1 MTGYQRKNAGP
12 DGETGEETEM
22 CRVISVCNQKGGVGK
37 SAISCNLG
45 VGLARKGK
53 KVCIIDTDPQGNATF
68 SLGIDNRD
76 KLENTVS
83 SFIEREINEDPIPAK
98 EYVIHNEEVDIIPCN
113 IELASYDYA
122 MMTAYNREHMLEN
135 LVKELKKDY
144 DYILIDCSPSL
155 NLMTIN
161 VLTCSDS
168 VIIPVEPATLSIEG
182 LQLLIESIR
191 SMKKKLNRKLKIE
204 GIVIN
209 NVEFRQKE
217 DQRNIEELQEIYG
230 DKIRIFD
237 SMIPKSVRMRECTA
251 HGVSIFRYDPNGKAT
266 QGFED
271 LSEEVLAYAG

>member
-1 MTGYQRKNAGP
+1 
-12 DGETGEETEM
+12 M
-22 CRVISVCNQKGGVGK
+22 CKVFSVCNMKGGVGK

-45 VGLARKGK
+45 VGLAREGMR
-53 KVCIIDTDPQGNATF
+53 VCIIDTDPQGNLTF
-68 SLGIDNRD
+68 SLGIEDRD
-76 KLENTVS
+76 SLEDTMS
-83 SFIEREINEDPIPAK
+83 SFIDREINGNQIPVRN
-98 EYVIHNEEVDIIPCN
+98 YIIHNNEEVDIIPCN
-113 IELASYDYA
+113 IELATYDYA
-122 MMTAYNREHMLEN
+122 MMTAYNREHMLEKM
-135 LVKELKKDY
+135 VKELKKDY

-161 VLTCSDS
+161 VLTCADS

-209 NVEFRQKE
+209 NVELRQKE
-217 DQRNIEELQEIYG
+217 DQRNIEELQEVYG

-237 SMIPKSVRMRECTA
+237 AMIPKSVRMRECTA
-251 HGVSIFRYDPNGKAT
+251 HGVSIFTYDPNGKAA

-271 LSEEVLAYAG
+271 LSKEVLAYAG